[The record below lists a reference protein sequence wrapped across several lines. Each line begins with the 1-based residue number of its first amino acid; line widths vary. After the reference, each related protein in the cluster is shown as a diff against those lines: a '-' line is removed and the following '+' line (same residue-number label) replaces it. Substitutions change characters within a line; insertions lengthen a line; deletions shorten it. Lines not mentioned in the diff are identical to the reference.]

1 MDAQGFDIK
10 PHEELI
16 YEIRRGHRQIYKALI
31 DSGANINY
39 QNNINETPLTVAL
52 YRNDFDAIKEL
63 VNAGADINFKN
74 RYGSTILTTAAS
86 LGKIEAVTLLI
97 KLGADINIKNIDGN
111 TALDIAISNRN
122 TELIKAMENAIID
135 KNRVDKITT
144 DKSNNPKS
152 MGVDAEIF
160 MNEVLADKRFTK
172 EITQYQEDL
181 HRITGANSEYQDYS
195 ALVNA
200 VKEAELTSPLS
211 TVSDLIQGTES
222 SKHHSQSTTKGKELV
237 QFKPGER
244 FTKEVSAADNAALAQ
259 VITKLA
265 RSIKSSPTSR
275 AISRVTPKAPR
286 IR

>member
-97 KLGADINIKNIDGN
+97 
-111 TALDIAISNRN
+111 
-122 TELIKAMENAIID
+122 
-135 KNRVDKITT
+135 
-144 DKSNNPKS
+144 NPC
-152 MGVDAEIF
+152 I
-160 MNEVLADKRFTK
+160 L
-172 EITQYQEDL
+172 L
-181 HRITGANSEYQDYS
+181 
-195 ALVNA
+195 
-200 VKEAELTSPLS
+200 LS
-211 TVSDLIQGTES
+211 TLLVKPALS
-222 SKHHSQSTTKGKELV
+222 SS
-237 QFKPGER
+237 
-244 FTKEVSAADNAALAQ
+244 
-259 VITKLA
+259 
-265 RSIKSSPTSR
+265 SR
-275 AISRVTPKAPR
+275 ALSCSLLS
-286 IR
+286 